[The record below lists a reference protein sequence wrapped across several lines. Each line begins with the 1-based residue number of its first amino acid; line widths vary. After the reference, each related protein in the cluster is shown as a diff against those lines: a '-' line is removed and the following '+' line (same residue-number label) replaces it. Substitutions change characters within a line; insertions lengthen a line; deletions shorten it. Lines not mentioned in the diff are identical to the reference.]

1 LEAEVEARTTIAVD
15 DAGQRGRRVAG
26 FFVLCVL
33 LVGCVTFWIGVP
45 LAFLW
50 GLGKATDD
58 ATTHFVVGLLGAPL
72 AMAAFSP
79 ILFWLN
85 GLYLSVTGLLDQ
97 AAEDEEET
105 GWQRRVRGPLEP
117 ILMVALAIAIVA
129 LCIWF
134 FGYAENPPRQV
145 M

>member
-1 LEAEVEARTTIAVD
+1 MTAVE
-15 DAGQRGRRVAG
+15 QPSQSGRRLAG

-33 LVGCVTFWIGVP
+33 LIACVIFWIGVP

-58 ATTHFVVGLLGAPL
+58 STTHFVAGLLGAPL

-85 GLYLSVTGLLDQ
+85 NLYLRVTGVLDR

-117 ILMVALAIAIVA
+117 ILMVALAVAIVA

-134 FGYAENPPRQV
+134 FVYAENPPRV
-145 M
+145 VW